1 MDKIRYIP
9 TIEDNGPR
17 QMAIDEAI
25 LRCYDKGLS
34 PPTLRFFKFSPSAIT
49 MGYAQDVKNVIDTDR
64 CRELDMPYVRRITGG
79 GTVYHDLQ
87 GEITYS
93 IVTDKI
99 SGSIEDSFHHL
110 LKPIINTLQG
120 YGLDAAFK
128 PYNDI
133 LVNGKKIS
141 GSAQRRAKKGMLQH
155 GTLMYATDLSTLASI
170 LLLDEEKLRAKGAG
184 SFFDLVTTME
194 DELGRKLDP
203 DELIIDMK
211 DAYKK
216 HLQVELVPD
225 ELNEEELDMVDK
237 LTKKYS
243 DERWTYNRKWKV

>member
-1 MDKIRYIP
+1 MDEIRYIP
-9 TIEDNGPR
+9 TIEDTATR

-49 MGYAQDVKNVIDTDR
+49 MGYAQDVDDVIDTQR
-64 CRELDMPYVRRITGG
+64 CNELEIPYVRRVSGG

-99 SGSIEDSFHHL
+99 SGNIEESFHHL
-110 LKPIINTLQG
+110 LKPIIDTLRD
-120 YGLDAAFK
+120 YDLDAVFK
-128 PYNDI
+128 PYNDV
-133 LVNGKKIS
+133 LVNRKKIS
-141 GSAQRRAKKGMLQH
+141 GSAQRRARKGMLQH

-170 LLLDEEKLRAKGAG
+170 LKLDEEKLRAKGAK

-194 DELGRKLDP
+194 DELGWKPEP
-203 DELIIDMK
+203 DELIDAMK
-211 DAYKK
+211 VEYER
-216 HLQVELVPD
+216 HLGLPLREG
-225 ELNEEELDMVDK
+225 ELNEKELEMVNKLERKYASEE
-237 LTKKYS
+237 
-243 DERWTYNRKWKV
+243 WTYERKC

>member
-1 MDKIRYIP
+1 MDEIRYIP
-9 TIEDNGPR
+9 TIEGSGPR
-17 QMAIDEAI
+17 QMAVDEAI

-49 MGYAQDVKNVIDTDR
+49 MGYAQDVDGVIHTER
-64 CRELDMPYVRRITGG
+64 CRELGMPYVRRITGG

-93 IVTDKI
+93 IVTDI
-99 SGSIEDSFHHL
+99 IPGAIEDSFHHL
-110 LKPIINTLQG
+110 LKPIIDTLRD
-120 YGLDAAFK
+120 YDLEAEFK

-141 GSAQRRAKKGMLQH
+141 GSAQRRGRKGMLQH

-170 LLLDEEKLRAKGAG
+170 LKLDMDKLRARGAK

-194 DELGRKLDP
+194 DELGWKPEPDDLIGEMKEAYGKHLGVKIVP
-203 DELIIDMK
+203 GALNEHELQMADELT
-211 DAYKK
+211 
-216 HLQVELVPD
+216 L
-225 ELNEEELDMVDK
+225 
-237 LTKKYS
+237 KYS
-243 DERWTYNRKWKV
+243 HESWTYNRKWKC